1 MNPALQ
7 AVTRRIVE
15 RSAASRGAYLARVDR
30 MLRRPPREA
39 MSLAIPS
46 LNRVPVSER
55 GLTIAD
61 FLVPIR
67 VAERVSPL
75 LRNVGLVI
83 AGALLIYLTARI
95 AIPRPGS
102 PVPYT
107 LQTFGI
113 L

>member
-1 MNPALQ
+1 
-7 AVTRRIVE
+7 
-15 RSAASRGAYLARVDR
+15 
-30 MLRRPPREA
+30 

-95 AIPRPGS
+95 AIPRVGR
-102 PVPYT
+102 PVGRTRPVDRLSWPCRLLARLRHAWLARRCPLLGEDRT
-107 LQTFGI
+107 
-113 L
+113 